1 MSLSA
6 SSAIVILVCRV
17 YSPDGTLLCETAGV
31 EKQPTTVEECRIA
44 ADTVRD
50 TWNEIN
56 NYATWDAWAIA
67 CPAQPG
73 GQTASQPASLES
85 TVQGTISPNRIST
98 SLRHAPIRS
107 GF

>member
-17 YSPDGTLLCETAGV
+17 YSPDGALLCETAGV

-44 ADTVRD
+44 ADAVRE

-56 NYATWDAWAIA
+56 DYATWDAWAIT

-73 GQTASQPASLES
+73 GPSVSKPASLKGAVSLEGA
-85 TVQGTISPNRIST
+85 VQRD
-98 SLRHAPIRS
+98 
-107 GF
+107 